1 MELIPCTQ
9 LRKLILSKHL
19 RELPGSLTDEQWGLN
34 LRNTS
39 VHVNLPM
46 PTQTFQFFRNVLG
59 FELLLKPTLSTLN
72 HSKQFFIIKPKW
84 CHSRN
89 HLDDE
94 LLYKSVCRDESVCY
108 RSTLHSWQNP
118 FKLTADYRY
127 FPPHD
132 TSSPDKAIF
141 YSKIWLQHRKKWWRK
156 MFNLPWEMS
165 KQTPRV
171 KHMCTLL
178 NTAQLYLHCGH
189 CLTYRQQE
197 EIFTKSQ
204 WTSLM
209 HVKKRK
215 KCNRYRTK
223 CNMWNEMS

>member
-1 MELIPCTQ
+1 
-9 LRKLILSKHL
+9 
-19 RELPGSLTDEQWGLN
+19 
-34 LRNTS
+34 
-39 VHVNLPM
+39 M
-46 PTQTFQFFRNVLG
+46 PTQIFQFFRNVLG

-165 KQTPRV
+165 KQTPCV

-178 NTAQLYLHCGH
+178 NTALCTVDTALHTDSRRKYPPNHNEHPFC
-189 CLTYRQQE
+189 TSRKERNATDIE
-197 EIFTKSQ
+197 ESVT
-204 WTSLM
+204 
-209 HVKKRK
+209 
-215 KCNRYRTK
+215 
-223 CNMWNEMS
+223 WNEMS